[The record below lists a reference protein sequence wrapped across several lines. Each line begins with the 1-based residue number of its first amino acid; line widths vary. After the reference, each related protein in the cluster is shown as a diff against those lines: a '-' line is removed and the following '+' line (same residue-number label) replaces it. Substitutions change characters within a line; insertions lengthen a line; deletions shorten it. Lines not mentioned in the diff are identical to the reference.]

1 MLDGLVSNIFG
12 SNFLLLAGHVPNEI
26 YIDQVKNKKI
36 RWTRTWN
43 YHGDFVVSMFLQVLL
58 FIFSS
63 PSFIRPASWLRVGRG
78 VPDRSRRLA
87 WRPPSDPASSPGT
100 PSSPPGEK
108 RYSAASLRPALPPPG
123 RVGCGRAASAAR
135 GCPLWMVPLP
145 PAVSRTLPAF
155 QPLRW

>member
-1 MLDGLVSNIFG
+1 MSNIFG

-26 YIDQVKNKKI
+26 YIDQVNRKI

-58 FIFSS
+58 FIFSR

-100 PSSPPGEK
+100 PSSPPGGR

-123 RVGCGRAASAAR
+123 RIGCGRAVVAVTGSHPQMGQLLPAVLWALPAHR
-135 GCPLWMVPLP
+135 LPLW
-145 PAVSRTLPAF
+145 
-155 QPLRW
+155 